1 MNKDD
6 FFYFGK
12 IIKTHGI
19 QGELSI
25 RIDAD
30 QPALYSQ
37 IKVLFVEI
45 AGKLVPFMIRNMS
58 IRTDKAYVQFD
69 DINTVDKALAL
80 TGKDLFLPLDQ
91 LPKLK
96 GNKFYFH
103 EVKNF
108 RMVDEVYG
116 ELGPVAQVIEYP
128 GQAVFQV
135 FSSGKEVLIPVHDQI
150 IRKVDRRSKT
160 ITVRAPEGLIEMYV
174 NG

>member
-30 QPALYSQ
+30 QPALYTKL
-37 IKVLFVEI
+37 KVLFVELT
-45 AGKLVPFMIRNMS
+45 GKLVPFFIENLS
-58 IRTDKAYVQFD
+58 LRTDKAYVKLQ
-69 DINTVDKALAL
+69 DINTVDKALTLA
-80 TGKDLFLPLDQ
+80 GKDLYLPLEQ

-103 EVKNF
+103 EVKGF
-108 RMVDEVYG
+108 LLVDETSG
-116 ELGPVAQVIEYP
+116 EIGPVNQVIEYP

-135 FSSGKEVLIPVHDQI
+135 FKNNKEVLIPVHDQI
-150 IRKVDRRSKT
+150 IQKVDRRSKT
-160 ITVRAPEGLIEMYV
+160 ITVIAPEGLIDMYL
-174 NG
+174 NA